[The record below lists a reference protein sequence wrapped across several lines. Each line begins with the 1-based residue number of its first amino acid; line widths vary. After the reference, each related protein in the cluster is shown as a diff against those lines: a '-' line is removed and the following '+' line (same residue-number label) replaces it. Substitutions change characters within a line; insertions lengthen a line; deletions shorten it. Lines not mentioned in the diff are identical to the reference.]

1 MNTARTHNRIGA
13 ALRLG
18 ALLMLAA
25 LALPVSAAPDFPE
38 LTGRVVDNAGL
49 LSPAQDPPLTER
61 LAADKHP
68 SPHQAVALPLFYTLR
83 SAFALTEI

>member
-1 MNTARTHNRIGA
+1 MSTALIPNRFGA

-38 LTGRVVDNAGL
+38 PVSYTHLT
-49 LSPAQDPPLTER
+49 
-61 LAADKHP
+61 
-68 SPHQAVALPLFYTLR
+68 LPTKR
-83 SAFALTEI
+83 IV